1 MPLQIENENPVLLT
15 ADYDTSGALYLLYE
29 SSSMAS
35 TAPHIQLDLTE
46 PGTRNNYHTQ
56 FKIADF
62 VEGTVTQ
69 NLYAHR
75 VLSDGS
81 LSAWSRVNGTI
92 ESPQYDYNIPRDTEN
107 EEFDLMALAVASG
120 GSAPTYTTQSGA
132 QQAGA
137 RTIRIK
143 IVKHGSRPRVVRQPS

>member
-1 MPLQIENENPVLLT
+1 MPLQIENENPVLLD
-15 ADYDTSGALYLLYE
+15 AARDSNGALYLLHE
-29 SSSMAS
+29 TVSMAS

-46 PGTRNNYHTQ
+46 PDVNDRYRTQ

-62 VEGTVTQ
+62 VEDSVTQ
-69 NLYAHR
+69 NVYAHR
-75 VLSDGS
+75 VLPDGS
-81 LSAWSRVNGTI
+81 LSAWSRVSSTVQ
-92 ESPQYDYNIPRDTEN
+92 SPQWDEEAPEETEI

-120 GSAPTYTTQSGA
+120 GSAPTYTTQPDA

-143 IVKHGSRPRVVRQPS
+143 IVKHGSRPRRNR